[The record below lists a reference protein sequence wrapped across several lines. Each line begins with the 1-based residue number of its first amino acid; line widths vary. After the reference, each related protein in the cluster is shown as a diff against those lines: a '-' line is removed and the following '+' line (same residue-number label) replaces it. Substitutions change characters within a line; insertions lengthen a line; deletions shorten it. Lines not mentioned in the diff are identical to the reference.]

1 MTSKVSRQTFFL
13 WRSLSIIMA
22 EKERALRADIEAMR
36 EELAEMKVLI
46 GRMSDPALLPEAT
59 SLIPRA
65 RTDLLEV
72 MVSQAIDDVE
82 EGLSR
87 NMIKRCDLKEPCRAT
102 FTTFLQKNASL
113 LERDVVREEVIITN
127 QGELDRLRETSPYDK
142 CEKCF
147 DEVARLFGKQVRLMR
162 SLRIYSTTVDKR
174 QEIAELKEGDFVR
187 EVIEPISS
195 AHRLQIIKSVST
207 EPRTFSSLSE
217 ITGLKGGNLL
227 FHIQRLLEAGMMLQR
242 HDRGDYTITEKGF
255 KVLKGVSDVHQLLKH

>member
-1 MTSKVSRQTFFL
+1 MVERDKRL
-13 WRSLSIIMA
+13 RSEMDEVKA
-22 EKERALRADIEAMR
+22 ELEDIKGM
-36 EELAEMKVLI
+36 LARLT
-46 GRMSDPALLPEAT
+46 DPAHLPEPST
-59 SLIPRA
+59 LMPRA
-65 RTDLLEV
+65 STDLLEV
-72 MVSQAIDDVE
+72 MVSQVMDDVE

-102 FTTFLQKNASL
+102 FTTFLQKSASL

-142 CEKCF
+142 CGKCF

-174 QEIAELKEGDFVR
+174 QEIAELKETEFVR

-195 AHRLQIIKSVST
+195 PHRLQIIKAAST
-207 EPRTFSSLSE
+207 EPCTFSSLSE

-227 FHIQRLLEAGMMLQR
+227 FHIQRLLDAGMLLQR
-242 HDRGDYTITEKGF
+242 HDRGDYMITEKGF

>member
-1 MTSKVSRQTFFL
+1 LLNTMEKDKDL
-13 WRSLSIIMA
+13 RSEI
-22 EKERALRADIEAMR
+22 ADLKT
-36 EELAEMKVLI
+36 ELAEIKAIL
-46 GRMSDPALLPEAT
+46 GRMTDPAHLPESSA
-59 SLIPRA
+59 LIPRA

-102 FTTFLQKNASL
+102 FTSFLQKNASL

-127 QGELDRLRETSPYDK
+127 QSELDRLRETSPYDK
-142 CEKCF
+142 CGKCF

-162 SLRIYSTTVDKR
+162 SLRIYSTTIDKR
-174 QEIAELKEGDFVR
+174 QEISELKESDFVR

-195 AHRLQIIKSVST
+195 SHRLQIIKAAST
-207 EPRTFSSLSE
+207 EPRTFSSLAE

-227 FHIQRLLEAGMMLQR
+227 FHIQRLLEAGMMVQR
-242 HDRGDYTITEKGF
+242 HDRGDYLITEKGF

>member
-1 MTSKVSRQTFFL
+1 LLNAMEKDQEL
-13 WRSLSIIMA
+13 RSEIAGLKA
-22 EKERALRADIEAMR
+22 
-36 EELAEMKVLI
+36 ELAEIKAIL
-46 GRMSDPALLPEAT
+46 GRMIDPAHLSESSALM
-59 SLIPRA
+59 PRA

-102 FTTFLQKNASL
+102 FTSFLQKNASL
-113 LERDVVREEVIITN
+113 MERDVVREEVIITN
-127 QGELDRLRETSPYDK
+127 QSELDRLRETSPYDK
-142 CEKCF
+142 CGKCF

-174 QEIAELKEGDFVR
+174 QEISELKESDFVR

-195 AHRLQIIKSVST
+195 SHRLQIIKAVST
-207 EPRTFSSLSE
+207 EPRTFSSLAE

-227 FHIQRLLEAGMMLQR
+227 FHIQRLLEAGMMVQR

>member
-1 MTSKVSRQTFFL
+1 MV
-13 WRSLSIIMA
+13 
-22 EKERALRADIEAMR
+22 EKGKALRSEIEGLKT
-36 EELAEMKVLI
+36 ELSEIKVIL
-46 GRMSDPALLPEAT
+46 GRMTDPAHLTDT
-59 SLIPRA
+59 SILVPRG

-82 EGLSR
+82 EGISR
-87 NMIKRCDLKEPCRAT
+87 NMVKRCDLKEPCRAT

-113 LERDVVREEVIITN
+113 LEKDVVQEEVIITN

-174 QEIAELKEGDFVR
+174 QEIAELKESDFVR
-187 EVIEPISS
+187 DVIEPLSS
-195 AHRLQIIKSVST
+195 SHRLQMIKAVST

-227 FHIQRLLEAGMMLQR
+227 FHIQRLLEAGMMVQH
-242 HDRGDYTITEKGF
+242 HDRGDYMITEKGF

>member
-1 MTSKVSRQTFFL
+1 MVETDVTP
-13 WRSLSIIMA
+13 RS
-22 EKERALRADIEAMR
+22 EIEGLKA
-36 EELAEMKVLI
+36 ELAEIRGLLS
-46 GRMSDPALLPEAT
+46 RMADSAHLPEPT
-59 SLIPRA
+59 TLMPRT

-72 MVSQAIDDVE
+72 MVSQAMDDVE

-102 FTTFLQKNASL
+102 FTNFLQKNASL
-113 LERDVVREEVIITN
+113 LEKDIVREEVIITN

-142 CEKCF
+142 CAKCF

-174 QEIAELKEGDFVR
+174 QEIAELNEPDFIR
-187 EVIEPISS
+187 DVIEPISS
-195 AHRLQIIKSVST
+195 SHRLQILKAAST

-217 ITGLKGGNLL
+217 MTGLKGGNLL
-227 FHIQRLLEAGMMLQR
+227 FHIQRLLEAEMIVQR

-255 KVLKGVSDVHQLLKH
+255 KVLKGVSDVHQRLKH